1 MKDRR
6 TKKRVKLRK
15 GEVERADGYYVYRW
29 TAPDGKRHGVVA
41 KTLDELRI
49 REDEIQR
56 DQLDGLKTITPRDVT
71 LNTIYLLW
79 KKNKRGLKDNTLTN
93 YCYMYELFVKDD
105 LGQHRLR
112 EIRRPDVKA
121 FYNKLVEQRDLKIN
135 TLEIIHNVLHQI
147 LQVAVD
153 DNYIRQ
159 NPSDRILSELKRSS
173 CYEESH
179 KRALTIQEQ
188 ELFLNYLR
196 KEGNPYHH
204 WYPVFAVMVGTGMR
218 VGEVTGL
225 QWENVDFEEEVI
237 TVDHTLVYYNH
248 RQEIENTG
256 CTFNVHSTKTEA
268 GTRQIPMLPEV
279 KEALLMEKEYQGLTD
294 THCTSSIDG
303 YDDFIFVNRFGAVQH
318 QGTLNKA
325 LRRIIRD
332 CNRAQL
338 DSGKENP
345 VLLPNFSCH
354 SLRHTFTTRLVEAG
368 VNIKVIQNLCGH
380 TRSDI
385 TLDIYTTVTK
395 ELKLREFG
403 NFSEKMAQQ
412 RAELDKMNAAS
423 AEDSE

>member
-1 MKDRR
+1 M
-6 TKKRVKLRK
+6 
-15 GEVERADGYYVYRW
+15 
-29 TAPDGKRHGVVA
+29 
-41 KTLDELRI
+41 
-49 REDEIQR
+49 
-56 DQLDGLKTITPRDVT
+56 
-71 LNTIYLLW
+71 
-79 KKNKRGLKDNTLTN
+79 
-93 YCYMYELFVKDD
+93 
-105 LGQHRLR
+105 
-112 EIRRPDVKA
+112 KA
-121 FYNKLVEQRDLKIN
+121 FYNKLVEQRGLKIN

-173 CYEESH
+173 CYEEPH
-179 KRALTIQEQ
+179 KRALTIREQ

-248 RQEIENTG
+248 RQEIENAG

-268 GTRQIPMLPEV
+268 GTRQIPVLPEV
-279 KEALLMEKEYQGLTD
+279 KEALLMEKEYQELTD

-303 YDDFIFVNRFGAVQH
+303 YNDFIFVNRFGAVQH

-332 CNRAQL
+332 CNQAQL

-395 ELKLREFG
+395 ELKQREFG

-412 RAELDKMNAAS
+412 RAELDKLNAA
-423 AEDSE
+423 AVDSE

>member
-6 TKKRVKLRK
+6 TKKRVRLRK

-56 DQLDGLKTITPRDVT
+56 DQLDGLKTITRDVT

-112 EIRRPDVKA
+112 EIRRSDVKA
-121 FYNKLVEQRDLKIN
+121 FYNKLVEQRGLKIN

-173 CYEESH
+173 SYEEPH

-196 KEGNPYHH
+196 KEGNSYHH

-225 QWENVDFEEEVI
+225 QWEDIDFEEGIINVN
-237 TVDHTLVYYNH
+237 HTLVYYNH
-248 RQEIENTG
+248 RQEVENAG

-279 KEALLMEKEYQGLTD
+279 KEAFLMEKEYQELTD

-303 YDDFIFVNRFGAVQH
+303 YNDFIFVNRFGAVQH

-332 CNRAQL
+332 CNQAQL
-338 DSGKENP
+338 DSGKENS

-395 ELKLREFG
+395 ELKQREFG

-412 RAELDKMNAAS
+412 RAELDKLNAAN
-423 AEDSE
+423 AVDSE